1 MNKQINTTKF
11 IGRLDKN
18 KRVGFCIDDDK
29 TTWINLDFI
38 GPQFITYLNASFDG
52 CEIIRIGNDLFAPEK
67 WARDELAKT
76 FKGEQQALATV
87 NAFFESVDNHRKQ
100 LKGGSHASN

>member
-38 GPQFITYLNASFDG
+38 GPKFITYLNASFDG

-87 NAFFESVDNHRKQ
+87 KAFFKTLDANREKVRSVY
-100 LKGGSHASN
+100 HA